1 MNLEQ
6 RTLALLAVVADYRQQ
21 RCAEL
26 LDPARRQVQE
36 QVAAALREAR
46 RRVRTAIAE
55 ERKHSAAALAA
66 AEAQLATERR
76 LAQQRR
82 ATTRLADGWT
92 ALRAALQAH
101 WTTAATRRAWIDTHL
116 ARAHAVLHAVG
127 EPAGRAAPD
136 ASAASAWLLTGPA
149 DWPADERD
157 AVAAQL
163 RAQGAPAVQV
173 ATDPQLSAGFRVQAG
188 HNVLDATLDG
198 LLADRAA
205 VQGRLLQLIEE
216 PQ

>member
-6 RTLALLAVVADYRQQ
+6 RTLALLAVVAEYRQQ
-21 RCAEL
+21 RCAAL
-26 LDPARRQVQE
+26 LDPARQQVRE
-36 QVAAALREAR
+36 QVVAALRDAR

-55 ERKHSAAALAA
+55 ERKRSAAALAA
-66 AEAQLATERR
+66 AQAQLATERR

-82 ATTRLADGWT
+82 AAARLTDGWI
-92 ALRAALQAH
+92 ALRAALQSRWNTPAQ
-101 WTTAATRRAWIDTHL
+101 RRAWIDTHL
-116 ARAHAVLHAVG
+116 ARAQDVLHAVHESG
-127 EPAGRAAPD
+127 ADAAVT
-136 ASAASAWLLTGPA
+136 AWRLSGPA
-149 DWPADERD
+149 DWPAAER
-157 AVAAQL
+157 AEVAARL
-163 RAQGAPAVQV
+163 RALGARAVDDHI
-173 ATDPQLSAGFRVQAG
+173 DPPLTAGFRVQAG